1 MKPLPK
7 LKVTSQNLI
16 EHNIQMKRGTKIVVD
31 RTLYLDAP
39 ELDCLVHGLK
49 VIEDVLVQ
57 AKREGRLG

>member
-16 EHNIQMKRGTKIVVD
+16 EHNVQMKRGTKIVVD
-31 RTLYLDAP
+31 RTLYLDEP
-39 ELDCLVHGLK
+39 DLDCLIHGLK
-49 VIEDVLVQ
+49 MIEDTLIQ